1 MMEEADRDHI
11 VELRRKEDNPENEEV
26 ELRKRVSKDKE
37 REEKIRKK
45 AEEERHP
52 GKIQPS
58 EQERRGKSKLC
69 DIL

>member
-1 MMEEADRDHI
+1 MEEIYRDHI

-26 ELRKRVSKDKE
+26 ELRKRGCKDKE
-37 REEKIRKK
+37 REERIRKK

-58 EQERRGKSKLC
+58 EQAKRRKSKLC